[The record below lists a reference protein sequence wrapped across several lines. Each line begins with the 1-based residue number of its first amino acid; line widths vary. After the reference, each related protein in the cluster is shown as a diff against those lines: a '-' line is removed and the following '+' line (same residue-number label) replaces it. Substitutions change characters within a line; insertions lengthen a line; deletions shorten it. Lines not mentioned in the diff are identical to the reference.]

1 MLDVLIVGGGASGYY
16 CAIQTALVNP
26 HLSIAILERGKSVLS
41 KVKISGGGR
50 CNVTHAEFN
59 PKELTKNYPRGEK
72 ELLGPFHSYMTGDV
86 MQFFEERGVALKIE
100 DDGRM
105 FPATDSSQTIIDC
118 FEAEVARL
126 GIQVLK
132 NSAVRHLKQIDSGE
146 WQVQTMNKAYQAK
159 KMVIATGSNPKMW
172 QLIGQLG
179 HTIVAPVPSL
189 FTFNIKDERI
199 KNLQGVA
206 TNAQVSVRETTSP
219 TIEIKALKSKKK
231 NDSLLEEEG
240 PVLIAH
246 WGLTGPAVLRLSAWG
261 ARQLHVLDYRFTLVV
276 NWLPE
281 YSTGSLLQFLMHCK
295 ELEPKKTILKSKV
308 LPLPKRLWNSL
319 VHAAGILPA
328 ETWADVNK
336 LKLESLSEQITACNF
351 KVAGKSTFKDE
362 FVTAGG
368 VDLKEVN
375 FKTMQSKMVDNLYFV
390 GEVLNV
396 DAITGGFNFQHAWTS
411 AYLAAQSIGKSF

>member
-16 CAIQTALVNP
+16 CAIQTALANP
-26 HLSIAILERGKSVLS
+26 DLSIAILERGKSVLS

-59 PKELTKNYPRGEK
+59 PSALTQHYPRGEK
-72 ELLGPFHSYMTGDV
+72 ELLGPFHTYMTGDV

-100 DDGRM
+100 EDGRM
-105 FPATDSSQTIIDC
+105 FPITDSSQTIINC

-126 GIQVLK
+126 GIRVLK
-132 NSAVRHLKQIDSGE
+132 NSAVKQIEQLSSGE
-146 WQVQTMNKAYQAK
+146 WQAHTMNTTYQAK
-159 KMVIATGSNPKMW
+159 KIVVATGSNPKMW
-172 QLIGQLG
+172 QILGKLG
-179 HTIVAPVPSL
+179 HTIIPPVPSL

-199 KNLQGVA
+199 KDLQGVA
-206 TNAQVSVRETTSP
+206 TNAHVSLCEQTNKVKSLEG
-219 TIEIKALKSKKK
+219 LKSKKS
-231 NDSLLEEEG
+231 NSTILEEEG

-261 ARQLHVLDYRFTLVV
+261 ARELHALDYKFTLVV

-281 YSTGSLLQFLMHCK
+281 YSTGSLLQFLLQCK
-295 ELEPKKTILKSKV
+295 EVEPRKTIFKSKV

-319 VHAAGILPA
+319 VHASGILPS

-336 LKLESLSEQITACNF
+336 LKLTLLSEQLTACSL
-351 KVAGKSTFKDE
+351 KVTGKSTFKDE

-375 FKTMQSKMVDNLYFV
+375 FKTMESKKAHNLYFI

-411 AYLAAQSIGKSF
+411 GYLAAQRLSK